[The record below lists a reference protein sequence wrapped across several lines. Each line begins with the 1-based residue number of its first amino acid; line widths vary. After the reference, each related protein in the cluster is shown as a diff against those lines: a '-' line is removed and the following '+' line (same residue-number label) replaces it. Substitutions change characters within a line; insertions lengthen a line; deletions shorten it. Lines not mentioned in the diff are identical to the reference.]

1 MNTLIEKIPAPRGEH
16 IKLQKVE
23 KIHVPHLYCITPKHL
38 TGKSMYL
45 NHETI
50 RDAEKN
56 NGAVCD
62 ICRKLVKMGRQE
74 RVLTVDEHREELTIF
89 LEVPAGDLEA
99 IPGLKEYL
107 LKIKPILLELG
118 IGGVAFEQAR
128 DGAEKPRSFITSIKG
143 GEREHGR
150 IHTNQAG

>member
-23 KIHVPHLYCITPKHL
+23 KISVPHPYCITPRHL

-56 NGAVCD
+56 HRAVCD
-62 ICRKLVKMGRQE
+62 ICKKLVKMGKQN
-74 RVLTVDEHREELTIF
+74 RVFSVDEHREELTLF
-89 LEVPAGDLEA
+89 LEVPEGDLNA
-99 IPGLKEYL
+99 IPGLREYL
-107 LKIKPILLELG
+107 LKIKPILLDLG
-118 IGGVAFEQAR
+118 ISGVAFQQAR
-128 DGAEKPRSFITSIKG
+128 DGAEEPRSFLTSTKG
-143 GEREHGR
+143 GGHNE
-150 IHTNQAG
+150 I